1 VADHLRGN
9 YTTQVRTHKWW
20 HRVFFFLLDV
30 TVTNMYIMYIQILQR
45 LGRSEEGITHLQF
58 RNGLAQ
64 ALSQNWGTRNCKGS
78 LELPRYPK
86 IHCPRYTT
94 FRRKCVR
101 CRKRCNFL
109 FFLCGWRWMC
119 VKKGCYELEHTP
131 LRIPPHHL

>member
-64 ALSQNWGTRNCKGS
+64 ALSQNWGLEIVRVLWNC
-78 LELPRYPK
+78 LDTPRFIIQGIQLFGGNVSVAESGAIFYFF
-86 IHCPRYTT
+86 YVVGDG
-94 FRRKCVR
+94 CV
-101 CRKRCNFL
+101 
-109 FFLCGWRWMC
+109 
-119 VKKGCYELEHTP
+119 
-131 LRIPPHHL
+131 